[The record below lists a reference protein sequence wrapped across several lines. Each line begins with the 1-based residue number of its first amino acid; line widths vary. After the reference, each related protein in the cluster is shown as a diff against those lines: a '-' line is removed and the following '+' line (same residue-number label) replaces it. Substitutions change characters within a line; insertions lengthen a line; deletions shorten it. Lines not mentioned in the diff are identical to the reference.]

1 MMRILIL
8 NGPNLNMLGK
18 REPSI
23 YGNTSF
29 EDYFNELK
37 SKVDCELEYT
47 QSNSEGDLIT
57 EIQLANEKGF
67 DGIVLN
73 AGAYTHTSIAIHDA
87 ILSVNI
93 PVVEVHISNVYKR
106 ETYRHTSFLSS
117 VCDGTI
123 VGFGLKGYEYAV
135 DWLTHK

>member
-1 MMRILIL
+1 MRILIL

-37 SKVDCELEYT
+37 SKVDCELEYA

-73 AGAYTHTSIAIHDA
+73 AGAYSHTSIAIHDA

>member
-1 MMRILIL
+1 MRILIL

-29 EDYFNELK
+29 EDYFNKLK

-47 QSNSEGDLIT
+47 QSNCEGDLIT

>member
-1 MMRILIL
+1 MRILIL

-23 YGNTSF
+23 YGNKSF
-29 EDYFNELK
+29 EEYFNELK
-37 SKVDCELEYT
+37 TKVDCELEYA
-47 QSNSEGDLIT
+47 QSNCEGDLIT
-57 EIQLANEKGF
+57 EIQLANENGF

-87 ILSVNI
+87 ILSTDV

-106 ETYRHTSFLSS
+106 ETYRHTSFLSP
-117 VCDGTI
+117 VCVGTI

-135 DWLTHK
+135 DGLTHK

>member
-1 MMRILIL
+1 MRILIL

-18 REPSI
+18 REPTI

-29 EDYFNELK
+29 EEYFNVLK
-37 SKVDCELEYT
+37 TKVNCELEYI
-47 QSNSEGDLIT
+47 QSNYEGDLIT
-57 EIQLANEKGF
+57 EIQQSKENGF

-87 ILSVNI
+87 ILSVDT

-106 ETYRHTSFLSS
+106 ETYRHASF
-117 VCDGTI
+117 
-123 VGFGLKGYEYAV
+123 
-135 DWLTHK
+135 

>member
-1 MMRILIL
+1 MKILIL

-23 YGNTSF
+23 YGNKSF
-29 EDYFNELK
+29 EEYFNELK
-37 SKVDCELEYT
+37 TKVDCELEYV
-47 QSNSEGDLIT
+47 QSNYEGDLIT
-57 EIQLANEKGF
+57 EIQQAGEKGF

-106 ETYRHTSFLSS
+106 ETYRHTSFLSP

>member
-1 MMRILIL
+1 MRILIL

-23 YGNTSF
+23 YGNKSF
-29 EDYFNELK
+29 EEYFNELK
-37 SKVDCELEYT
+37 TKVDCELEYA
-47 QSNSEGDLIT
+47 QSNCEGDLIT
-57 EIQLANEKGF
+57 EIQLAKENGF

-87 ILSVNI
+87 ILSTDV

-106 ETYRHTSFLSS
+106 ETYRHTSFLSP
-117 VCDGTI
+117 VCVGTI

>member
-1 MMRILIL
+1 MKILIL

-23 YGNTSF
+23 YGNKSF
-29 EDYFNELK
+29 EEYFNELK
-37 SKVDCELEYT
+37 TKVDCELEYV
-47 QSNSEGDLIT
+47 QSNYEGDLIT
-57 EIQLANEKGF
+57 EIQLAKENGF

-87 ILSVNI
+87 ILSTDV

-106 ETYRHTSFLSS
+106 ETYRHTSFLSP
-117 VCDGTI
+117 VCVGTI

>member
-1 MMRILIL
+1 MRILIL

-18 REPSI
+18 REPTI

-29 EDYFNELK
+29 EEYFNELK
-37 SKVDCELEYT
+37 TKVDCELEYA
-47 QSNSEGDLIT
+47 QSNCEGDLIT
-57 EIQLANEKGF
+57 EIQLAKENGF

-117 VCDGTI
+117 VCDGTL

>member
-1 MMRILIL
+1 M

-73 AGAYTHTSIAIHDA
+73 AGAYSHTSIAIHDA

>member
-1 MMRILIL
+1 M

-93 PVVEVHISNVYKR
+93 PVVEVHISNIYKR

>member
-1 MMRILIL
+1 MRILIL

-73 AGAYTHTSIAIHDA
+73 AGAYSHTSIAIHDA

>member
-1 MMRILIL
+1 MRILIL

-47 QSNSEGDLIT
+47 QSNCEGDLIT

-93 PVVEVHISNVYKR
+93 PVVEVHISNIYKR

>member
-1 MMRILIL
+1 MRILIL

-18 REPSI
+18 REPAI

>member
-1 MMRILIL
+1 MMKILIL
-8 NGPNLNMLGK
+8 NGPNLNMLGR

-73 AGAYTHTSIAIHDA
+73 AGAYSHTSIAIHDA

>member
-1 MMRILIL
+1 MRILIL

-47 QSNSEGDLIT
+47 QSNCEGDLIT